1 MNLESPLWRRC
12 YLHLRWYFLSLSF
25 TVSYHF
31 GKITS
36 VIGLGVPF
44 NGRIRDWGFKK
55 QNWNAFQH
63 FLQISKVL
71 NQISG
76 FRGVASHSF
85 VNIFPSCR
93 AKYHFQI
100 PDIQT
105 LQVRFYL
112 DLAVFWRDEAASSSY
127 SNDAQPCIQSENM
140 KSWSK
145 MPKWVFHIRI
155 LFNLGPAW
163 FQRGLLT
170 ASHIFPVQSAICK
183 ANTWA

>member
-1 MNLESPLWRRC
+1 M
-12 YLHLRWYFLSLSF
+12 
-25 TVSYHF
+25 
-31 GKITS
+31 
-36 VIGLGVPF
+36 
-44 NGRIRDWGFKK
+44 
-55 QNWNAFQH
+55 
-63 FLQISKVL
+63 
-71 NQISG
+71 
-76 FRGVASHSF
+76 ASHSF
-85 VNIFPSCR
+85 LNIFPSCR

-112 DLAVFWRDEAASSSY
+112 DLAVFWKDKAASSLY

-170 ASHIFPVQSAICK
+170 ASHIFPVQCAICK
-183 ANTWA
+183 ANTSMQNVKTQYRKHLLCQQQNQIISCNFLGFFLIGIFSAPRLFSAHCSVSFLCYLKYWMVDTENQIQTSKREVRGNVH